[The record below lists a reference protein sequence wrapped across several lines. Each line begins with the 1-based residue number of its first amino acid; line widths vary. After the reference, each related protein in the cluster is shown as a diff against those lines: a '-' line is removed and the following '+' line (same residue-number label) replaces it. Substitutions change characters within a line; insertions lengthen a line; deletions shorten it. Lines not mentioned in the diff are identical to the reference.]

1 MFLRTSTLALAF
13 SASALGLASLPV
25 AASAQLPPELAA
37 FDEQLPGD
45 LINDPRD
52 LVWPIEGADLEV
64 EGVQDSSIPGGGA
77 ARRYETSAKG
87 AELWSSQ
94 TYAPLLAGIARGET
108 VTIGFHARTISAD
121 TADGKGV
128 IAVRVQES
136 GPPYGGFADDTLS
149 IGPDWDWYEVT
160 GTANAAYG
168 RGDARVVF
176 QFGGAKQVVE
186 IGQTI
191 VVKGASSILG
201 TVQPKTPE
209 PVARD
214 EPMVP
219 EMLADAGT
227 LLNRPDVREWT
238 RSAVVGTIEDRD
250 DATIW
255 LGKATRFS
263 LDTPGDND
271 WDLVAGIPIEQ
282 TVAAG
287 DKLLIAIAAK
297 TVEAQTPDGKGLVG
311 MRIQDRTPPY
321 DGFAENL
328 FTVGENWQLVRIN
341 ITAPRD
347 LPAGSTELALHFA
360 AEAQSI
366 DIGPVYIFKTK

>member
-1 MFLRTSTLALAF
+1 MFDRNRPLALALC
-13 SASALGLASLPV
+13 ASALALAGLPT

-52 LVWPIEGADLEV
+52 LVWQTEGAGLDV
-64 EGVQDSSIPGGGA
+64 EGVQDDTIPGGGA

-87 AELWSSQ
+87 PELWSRQ
-94 TYAPLLAGIARGET
+94 TYLPLLEGIARGET
-108 VTIGFHARTISAD
+108 VTIGFHARTISSDA
-121 TADGKGV
+121 TDGQGV
-128 IAVRVQES
+128 IGVRVQEN

-149 IGPDWDWYEVT
+149 IGSDWQWYEVT
-160 GTANAAYG
+160 GTANAAYN

-186 IGQTI
+186 IGQAI

-201 TVQPKTPE
+201 APDQAEPE
-209 PVARD
+209 PVAAE
-214 EPMVP
+214 EPLVP
-219 EMLADAGT
+219 DLLADAGT

-250 DATIW
+250 DSTIW
-255 LGKATRFS
+255 LGKATRFA
-263 LDTPGDND
+263 LDTPGTND
-271 WDLVAGIPIEQ
+271 WDLVAGIPIEKP
-282 TVAAG
+282 VAAG

-297 TVEAQTPDGKGLVG
+297 TVDAQTPDGKGLVA
-311 MRIQDRTPPY
+311 MRIQDRAPPY
-321 DGFAENL
+321 DGFSENL

-366 DIGPVYIFKTK
+366 DIGPVYIFKTD